1 MNAMALTRT
10 QQPAAAAVMANSGKT
25 FFQAARLL
33 PRGVRDR
40 VVALYAFCRYVDD
53 LADES
58 TQSVELRSRQLA
70 ELQQSVLR
78 HQDAD
83 LTGASPVLAASLNLS
98 LQSRGAAAVLV
109 GAAREDLRQKQPA
122 TEVELIAYA
131 FGVAGTVGLMMADV
145 LGAREQGFRAALELG
160 IAMQLSNIAR
170 DVAQDFRSG
179 RVYLPA
185 GWIGSE
191 EVARALTQHDEHA
204 GKLLVASTLRLLTL
218 ADAFYDSAY
227 TGFWTL
233 PLRVRWSIL
242 AAALCYREIGVA
254 VGKNVQASWR
264 RRTVVTR
271 WRKLALIAIA
281 GLRLLLPRYWRPQD
295 TKAHERETGWL
306 EQVSLAGALAEAIKG

>member
-1 MNAMALTRT
+1 MALTRT

-160 IAMQLSNIAR
+160 IAMQ
-170 DVAQDFRSG
+170 
-179 RVYLPA
+179 
-185 GWIGSE
+185 WIGSE

>member
-160 IAMQLSNIAR
+160 IAMQ
-170 DVAQDFRSG
+170 
-179 RVYLPA
+179 
-185 GWIGSE
+185 WIGSE